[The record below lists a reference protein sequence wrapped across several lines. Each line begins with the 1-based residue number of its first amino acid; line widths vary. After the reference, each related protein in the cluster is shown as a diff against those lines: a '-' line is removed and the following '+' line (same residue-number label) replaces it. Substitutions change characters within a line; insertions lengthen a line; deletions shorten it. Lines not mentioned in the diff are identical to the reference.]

1 MYSNIL
7 KDMKSHSLSEPPT
20 DSEESEST
28 GESEDGANDAGVV
41 DYGTYAE
48 VCTKYRKTCTALQE
62 REVEVKELRK
72 QNEAKSLTV
81 KLLQDRLQ
89 CYGSIANEAD
99 DKVTASA
106 DKTVQLQHIIAEQK
120 QVIQTLLG
128 TNGKETNLEKVHT
141 QWECDCRSS
150 ICTSSAGRSCE
161 C

>member
-1 MYSNIL
+1 MQREMYSSIL

-20 DSEESEST
+20 DSEESDSA
-28 GESEDGANDAGVV
+28 GDSEEGANDAGVV

-48 VCTKYRKTCTALQE
+48 VCAKYRKTCTALQE
-62 REVEVKELRK
+62 REAEVKELRK

-89 CYGSIANEAD
+89 CYGSMTNEVND
-99 DKVTASA
+99 TSLPSA

-128 TNGKETNLEKVHT
+128 TDGKETNLEKV
-141 QWECDCRSS
+141 EEGFACDCR
-150 ICTSSAGRSCE
+150 
-161 C
+161 

>member
-1 MYSNIL
+1 MYSSIL

-20 DSEESEST
+20 DSEDSEPT
-28 GESEDGANDAGVV
+28 EDSETGANDAGVV

-48 VCTKYRKTCTALQE
+48 VCAKYRKTCTALQE
-62 REVEVKELRK
+62 REAEVKELRK

-89 CYGSIANEAD
+89 CYGSMANEAD
-99 DKVTASA
+99 DKTVTSA

-128 TNGKETNLEKVHT
+128 ADGKESHLEKVYDGV
-141 QWECDCRSS
+141 QCDCRSS
-150 ICTSSAGRSCE
+150 ICTSSVERSCE
-161 C
+161 R